1 LPSQPSLEHLRKES
15 KARLARLR
23 GRDPAARLTEA
34 QRLVAQAYGYRSW
47 RALKSAIEKQSA
59 EEIRAF
65 VGFYRHDPTRI
76 ANVFL
81 TVHLDGG
88 CLTVQGV
95 TGALMMLQRQT
106 DGRFAAP
113 GLAARYGFDR
123 NPAGAVVAMTVEV
136 DGRHSRL
143 ERIGEA
149 EAESIRLANRLAQE
163 NQAVPRT
170 SVIVPPER
178 LLRHVGHYA
187 SGFGLS
193 VEITVE
199 NGGLSCQV
207 TGQQKLP
214 LQAESEDAFF
224 FTVVSAQIRFRTEQ
238 DRTVAMALHQNGAIT
253 FLDRVSAEAAAQTAA
268 ATARR
273 FAEQIKPRA
282 VITLPA
288 AALPRYAGRYKVDGT
303 REMVVEAEG
312 GHLFAQ
318 ISGQARYEIYPEA
331 EDRFFWTVVPAQIT
345 FMAGQNG
352 AISHAILHQAGRE
365 APLLRL
371 PERQDN
377 GRSRLPQGTAAPP

>member
-1 LPSQPSLEHLRKES
+1 LEHLRKEA
-15 KARLARLR
+15 KMRLARLR
-23 GRDPAARLTEA
+23 AHDPVARLAEA
-34 QRLVAQAYGYRSW
+34 QHVVAQAYGFRSW
-47 RALKSAIEKQSA
+47 HALKSAIEKQSA
-59 EEIRAF
+59 EEVRAF
-65 VGFYRHDPTRI
+65 AGFYRHDPTRI

-113 GLAARYGFDR
+113 GLTARYGFDR
-123 NPAGAVVAMTVEV
+123 NPAGTVVAMTVDV

-143 ERIGEA
+143 ERISEA
-149 EAESIRLANRLAQE
+149 EAESIRFANRLAQE
-163 NQAVPRT
+163 NQAIPRT

-199 NGGLSCQV
+199 KGRIFCQV

-214 LQAESEDAFF
+214 LQAESEDDFF
-224 FTVVSAQIRFRTEQ
+224 FTVVSAQIRFRVEQ
-238 DRTVAMALHQNGAIT
+238 DCTMGMAMHQNGAIT
-253 FLDRVSAEAAAQTAA
+253 FLDRASAEAAAETSA
-268 ATARR
+268 ATAQR

-282 VITLPA
+282 VVTLPA

-303 REMVVEAEG
+303 REMVVEAED

-331 EDRFFWTVVPAQIT
+331 ENRFFWTVVPAQIT
-345 FMAGQNG
+345 FMTGQDG
-352 AISHAILHQAGRE
+352 IISHAILHQAGRE

-371 PERQDN
+371 PEHQAS
-377 GRSRLPQGTAAPP
+377 GGPHGTAAPP